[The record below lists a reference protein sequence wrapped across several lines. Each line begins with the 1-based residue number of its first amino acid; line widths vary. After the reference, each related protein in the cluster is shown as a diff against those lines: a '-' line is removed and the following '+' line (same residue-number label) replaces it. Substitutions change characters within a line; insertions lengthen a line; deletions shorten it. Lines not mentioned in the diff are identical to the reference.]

1 MVIGRFMMLG
11 GSHRTVN
18 EVLPA
23 DADFKCGADPGPVT
37 TIDTVRLADPW
48 MLSDTQVNSSFR

>member
-1 MVIGRFMMLG
+1 MMLG